1 MIESAGHQPKRSTR
15 LQTKRLDLGAIFHLK
30 SLEASFFFPVGGHK
44 MFDLSRN
51 IIILPVGL
59 PSGYD

>member
-30 SLEASFFFPVGGHK
+30 SLEASFFFQWGVIK
-44 MFDLSRN
+44 CL
-51 IIILPVGL
+51 I
-59 PSGYD
+59 